1 MLAAANS
8 GIDFLL
14 PPEDQSNRGEII
26 EILDN
31 ENNDILDEY
40 MKEER
45 LRNTTKN
52 WRRSQGWR
60 DTQGS
65 SQAQQQKNIGDESE
79 IE

>member
-52 WRRSQGWR
+52 
-60 DTQGS
+60 
-65 SQAQQQKNIGDESE
+65 
-79 IE
+79 